1 MSSQYED
8 GSTSCKASSRSLS
21 IEGKI
26 LLNILAFF
34 DPHAIPEW
42 LLSNPKANITD
53 PSLKFLSNDS
63 RFGGALIDLTNAS
76 LIVRSPE
83 LEMITLDQITQST
96 VFSGLPKAELSIYLD
111 SAIQLQKLL
120 NLKQQKNKKQK
131 EMTDAGIEP
140 AIS

>member
-63 RFGGALIDLTNAS
+63 RYVAFI
-76 LIVRSPE
+76 
-83 LEMITLDQITQST
+83 
-96 VFSGLPKAELSIYLD
+96 F
-111 SAIQLQKLL
+111 
-120 NLKQQKNKKQK
+120 
-131 EMTDAGIEP
+131 
-140 AIS
+140 